1 MNAVL
6 MEQKVLINVPFILMG
21 IGIILGGIF
30 MLLVCRHKMPEVSQF
45 LPFGIFLEK
54 KNRLRISVKY
64 F

>member
-45 LPFGIFLEK
+45 LPFGIFLEQK
-54 KNRLRISVKY
+54 K
-64 F
+64 